1 MKNIIAFIS
10 ILLIPFCVIAS
21 SNAMRQKVKAVEI
34 IGNERLDY
42 QTIHSYAKISDEV
55 DDNDIDAIIKNLHK
69 TGLFSNIEVVVD
81 EKQNLIITLKENP
94 IVNNIIISGN
104 RALSSK
110 EIKNN
115 ILGLK
120 PLATFTE
127 AKLKNDIIN
136 LTSTYRNSASKLQA
150 KVKYEIMKLENN
162 RIDIVLKIEEGR
174 TSSVK
179 RIGFI
184 GNKKFSDN
192 ELKHVIYSKEYK
204 AARIFNSNA
213 KYLPERIMLDKA
225 LIGYFYS
232 NKGYIDVIVNSVVEF
247 DDNFGAY
254 LTLLIEE
261 GTKYNVGST
270 QVNVDSQLQNIEQEI
285 TKMLKIKSGEVF
297 SAEAVNGTAM
307 KINKYLNDKGYI
319 FAQVEPEYNK
329 HEDIVDI
336 SYKVSIGKEEYINR
350 IDISGNN
357 KTLDKVIRRQLSIS
371 EGDPYNILLVQK
383 SRRKLINT
391 GLFEIVDME
400 SNKLQDNVVNL
411 NVSVKEKST
420 SSFQI
425 SGGFSTAS
433 GLMGNINI
441 KERNLFG
448 TGRELSFSLE
458 KTALSF
464 SNNIDFTENH
474 IFDSDVSLGIGV
486 FFSSQAQSIDSNF
499 SSKNSGFI
507 TRLSYDITDNLSQ
520 SLRYSFKYNNI
531 VNVAKN
537 ASLFIKE
544 QEGKNIDSSIGYTLT
559 YNKLDSIYS
568 PKNGYLL
575 RASQDLSGFGGTLNY
590 LKSEASF
597 AVFKSILPKINDN
610 IVLRFKGSIGYVFSY
625 SDEELKIGQRFFIGM
640 NEIRGFDLAGVGP
653 RAWSSKYQDKLGG
666 DALGGKFYFVGT
678 TQADFPIGLPEY
690 AGVKGSLF
698 VDYGTLYGLDYK
710 NKDYF
715 SDNSLRISAGFGF
728 SWNSP
733 LGPMRLD
740 FGFPLAKEPY
750 DLPKIVRFS
759 VDTGI

>member
-10 ILLIPFCVIAS
+10 ILLIPFYVIAS
-21 SNAMRQKVKAVEI
+21 SNAVQQKVKAVEI
-34 IGNERLDY
+34 IGNKRLDY
-42 QTIHSYAKISDEV
+42 QTIYSYAKISDEI
-55 DDNDIDAIIKNLHK
+55 DDNEIDAIIKNLHK
-69 TGLFSNIEVVVD
+69 TGLFSNIEVALD

-94 IVNNIIISGN
+94 IVNNVIIRGN

-115 ILGLK
+115 ILELK
-120 PLATFTE
+120 PLTTFTE
-127 AKLKNDIIN
+127 AKLKSDIIN
-136 LTSTYRNSASKLQA
+136 LTSTYRNNISKPQA
-150 KVKYEIMKLENN
+150 KVKYEIIELENN
-162 RIDIVLKIEEGR
+162 KVDIVLKINEGR
-174 TSSVK
+174 ASLVR

-192 ELKHVIYSKEYK
+192 ELKHIIYSKEYK
-204 AARIFNSNA
+204 ATRVFNSNA

-232 NKGYIDVIVNSVVEF
+232 NRGYIDVIVNSVVEF
-247 DDNFGAY
+247 DDNLDAY
-254 LTLLIEE
+254 LTFLIEE
-261 GTKYNVGST
+261 GTKYSVGST
-270 QVNVDSQLQNIEQEI
+270 QVNIDLQLQNIEQEV
-285 TKMLKIKSGEVF
+285 TKMSGIKSGEVF
-297 SAEAVNGTAM
+297 SAEVVSSTTM

-329 HEDIVDI
+329 HEGIVDI
-336 SYKVSIGKEEYINR
+336 SYKVSIGKKAYINR
-350 IDISGNN
+350 IDVSGNN
-357 KTLDKVIRRQLSIS
+357 RTLDKVIRRQLSIS
-371 EGDPYNILLVQK
+371 EGDPYNIPLVQK

-391 GLFEIVDME
+391 GFFEVVDIE
-400 SNKLQDNVVNL
+400 SNKIRDDTVNL
-411 NVSVKEKST
+411 NVNIKEKNTGSL
-420 SSFQI
+420 QI
-425 SGGFSTAS
+425 GGGFSSAS

-474 IFDSDVSLGIGV
+474 IFDSDVSLGMGV
-486 FFSSQAQSIDSNF
+486 FFSSQAQSINSSF

-531 VNVAKN
+531 ANVTPN

-544 QEGKNIDSSIGYTLT
+544 QEGKNIDSSIGHTLT
-559 YNKLDSIYS
+559 YNKLDSTYN

-575 RASQDLSGFGGTLNY
+575 RASKDLSGLGGTLNY

-597 AVFKSILPKINDN
+597 AGFKSILPKINDN
-610 IVLRFKGSIGYVFSY
+610 IILRFKGSIGYVFSY

-640 NEIRGFDLAGVGP
+640 NEIRGFSLAGIGP
-653 RAWSSKYQDKLGG
+653 RDPDTN

-678 TQADFPIGLPEY
+678 AQADFPIGLPEY

-698 VDYGTLYGLDYK
+698 VDYGTLFGLDYK
-710 NKDYF
+710 DKTYL

-750 DLPKIVRFS
+750 DLPKVIRFS

>member
-1 MKNIIAFIS
+1 MKNIIALIS
-10 ILLIPFCVIAS
+10 ILLIPFYVIALG
-21 SNAMRQKVKAVEI
+21 NTVQQKVKVKAVEI

-55 DDNDIDAIIKNLHK
+55 DDSDIDAIIKNLHR
-69 TGLFSNIEVVVD
+69 TGLFSNIEVTLD

-94 IVNNIIISGN
+94 IVNNIIIKGN
-104 RALSSK
+104 RVLSNK
-110 EIKNN
+110 EIKSN
-115 ILGLK
+115 ILKLK

-127 AKLKNDIIN
+127 AKLKNDITN
-136 LTSTYRNSASKLQA
+136 LISTYRNNASKLQA
-150 KVKYEIMKLENN
+150 KVNHEIIELKNN
-162 RIDIVLKIEEGR
+162 KVDIVLKVNEGR
-174 TSSVK
+174 TSLVK

-192 ELKHVIYSKEYK
+192 ELKHTIYSKEYK
-204 AARIFNSNA
+204 ASKIFNGNA

-232 NKGYIDVIVNSVVEF
+232 NKGYIDVVVNSITEL
-247 DDNFGAY
+247 DDNFNIY
-254 LTLLIEE
+254 LTFLIEE
-261 GTKYNVGST
+261 GTKYSVGST
-270 QVNVDSQLQNIEQEI
+270 KINIDSQLQDIKQEV
-285 TKMLKIKSGEVF
+285 TKMLEIKSGEVF
-297 SAEAVNGTAM
+297 SAEIVSGTAT

-336 SYKVSIGKEEYINR
+336 IYKVSIGKKAYINR
-350 IDISGNN
+350 VDISGNN
-357 KTLDKVIRRQLSIS
+357 RTLDKVIRRQLSIS
-371 EGDPYNILLVQK
+371 EGDPYNIPLVQK

-391 GLFEIVDME
+391 GFFEVVDIE
-400 SNKLQDNVVNL
+400 SNKIQDDIVDL
-411 NVSVKEKST
+411 NVGVKEKNTGSL
-420 SSFQI
+420 QI
-425 SGGFSTAS
+425 GGGFSSAS

-486 FFSSQAQSIDSNF
+486 FFSSQAQSINSNF

-531 VNVAKN
+531 ANVTPN

-544 QEGKNIDSSIGYTLT
+544 QEGKNIDSSIGQTLT
-559 YNKLDSIYS
+559 YNKLDSTYN

-575 RASQDLSGFGGTLNY
+575 RVSQDLSGLGGTLNY

-597 AVFKSILPKINDN
+597 AGFKSILPKINDS
-610 IVLRFKGSIGYVFSY
+610 IVLRFKGSTGYVFSY
-625 SDEELKIGQRFFIGM
+625 DDEELKIGQRFFIGM
-640 NEIRGFDLAGVGP
+640 NEIRGLSLAGIGP
-653 RAWSSKYQDKLGG
+653 RDPDTN

-690 AGVKGSLF
+690 AGIKGSLF
-698 VDYGTLYGLDYK
+698 VDYGTLFGLDYK
-710 NKDYF
+710 NKTYL
-715 SDNSLRISAGFGF
+715 NGGSLRISTGFGF

-750 DLPKIVRFS
+750 DLPKVIRFS

>member
-10 ILLIPFCVIAS
+10 ILLIPFCLIAS

-42 QTIHSYAKISDEV
+42 QTIHSYAKISDEI

-69 TGLFSNIEVVVD
+69 TGLFSNIEVVFN

-94 IVNNIIISGN
+94 IVNNIIIRGN
-104 RALSSK
+104 RALSNK

-127 AKLKNDIIN
+127 TKLKNDIMN
-136 LTSTYRNSASKLQA
+136 LTSTYRNSASKLQS
-150 KVKYEIMKLENN
+150 KVKYEIMELENN

-232 NKGYIDVIVNSVVEF
+232 NKGYIDVVVNSVVEF
-247 DDNFGAY
+247 DDNFDAY

-261 GTKYNVGST
+261 GIKYSIGSI

-297 SAEAVNGTAM
+297 SVEAINGTAM

-329 HEDIVDI
+329 REGIVDI

-357 KTLDKVIRRQLSIS
+357 KTLDKVVRRQLSIS

-391 GLFEIVDME
+391 GLFETVDIE

-411 NVSVKEKST
+411 NISVKEKST
-420 SSFQI
+420 SSFQV
-425 SGGFSTAS
+425 SGGFSSAS

-474 IFDSDVSLGIGV
+474 IFDSDVSLGVGV

-544 QEGKNIDSSIGYTLT
+544 QEGENIDSSIGYTLT
-559 YNKLDSIYS
+559 YNKLDNIYS

-597 AVFKSILPKINDN
+597 AIFKSILPKINDS

-625 SDEELKIGQRFFIGM
+625 SDKELKIGQRFFIGM

-733 LGPMRLD
+733 FGPMRLD

-750 DLPKIVRFS
+750 DLPKVIRFS